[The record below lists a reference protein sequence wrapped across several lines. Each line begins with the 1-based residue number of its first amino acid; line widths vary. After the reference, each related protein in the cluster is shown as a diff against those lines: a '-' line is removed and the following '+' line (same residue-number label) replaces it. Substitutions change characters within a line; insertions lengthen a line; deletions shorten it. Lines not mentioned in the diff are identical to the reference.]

1 MAYLLHQEGIK
12 INRETVRKRMR
23 KLGLKTKLRA
33 KNANRLARKKWG
45 EETNAPNLLER
56 NFKMDHPDQVYVT
69 DVTEWR
75 LANKIRV
82 YL

>member
-56 NFKMDHPDQVYVT
+56 NFKMDHPDQAYVT
-69 DVTEWR
+69 DITEVS
-75 LANKIRV
+75 AQ
-82 YL
+82 